1 MTNRHELIRQSNQL
15 RREENELKREEASLT
30 QQARGS
36 STQRAALQRNH
47 ELRNKNKRQLR
58 DVTHEIRKLEQLA
71 AAEVAAT
78 AATAAGEAPPIGD
91 APPAGET
98 PAPSAPLDF
107 PAALPPLEPPPAR
120 DA

>member
-30 QQARGS
+30 LQARGS
-36 STQRAALQRNH
+36 SSQRAALQRNH

-58 DVTHEIRKLEQLA
+58 DVTHEIRKLEQVAAAELA
-71 AAEVAAT
+71 AAGSAAAT
-78 AATAAGEAPPIGD
+78 LATGETATAGEAL
-91 APPAGET
+91 
-98 PAPSAPLDF
+98 APSAPLDF
-107 PAALPPLEPPPAR
+107 PAALPPLEPPTTR